1 MPADGPSA
9 NSGSAQQ
16 VERERGDRLAR
27 VEGLHV
33 DVQVGA
39 DLLGHEQQV
48 AQARSRALDP
58 ALGRLRTQQRG
69 ERGDLDAQVDVARR
83 VLPGRGGE
91 RRAARPRSAACS
103 GRPRPRRRWPRRAG
117 RRWRRRRS
125 STGAVIV
132 GSESLASAPTMKR
145 CAICL
150 TPVAAIAA
158 TGRLASLRPV
168 MLDARRALRGLARVV
183 EQLVQ
188 VAGDV
193 GGRRARRADVDEA
206 EERRAQRGV
215 AHQQF
220 LHAPLDPR
228 GGDRA
233 RTGHAGGEIGADR
246 ADRRLEV
253 LEAFLGRG
261 GHGTESSFAR
271 GSSPR
276 RRGSRLFATGRDSCR
291 V

>member
-1 MPADGPSA
+1 MSTCRWAPTS
-9 NSGSAQQ
+9 
-16 VERERGDRLAR
+16 
-27 VEGLHV
+27 
-33 DVQVGA
+33 
-39 DLLGHEQQV
+39 LGHGEQV

-69 ERGDLDAQVDVARR
+69 ERGDLDAEVHVAGRVLLRGGGEHAQGVLAALHVAVGLGLGDRGLAEQVDGGVDAVLPQGGDRRQR
-83 VLPGRGGE
+83 VLGVGADDEALGHLLDAGGGDRGDG
-91 RRAARPRSAACS
+91 AARELAA
-103 GRPRPRRRWPRRAG
+103 G
-117 RRWRRRRS
+117 
-125 STGAVIV
+125 
-132 GSESLASAPTMKR
+132 
-145 CAICL
+145 
-150 TPVAAIAA
+150 
-158 TGRLASLRPV
+158 
-168 MLDARRALRGLARVV
+168 DARRPAGLGGLARVV

-228 GGDRA
+228 GRNRA

-246 ADRRLEV
+246 TDRRLEV

-261 GHGTESSFAR
+261 GHGR
-271 GSSPR
+271 NPR
-276 RRGSRLFATGRDSCR
+276 LHGVRVPGGAGRDYSRLGRDSCR
-291 V
+291 VQALQAQAEVREQAVVAAFAGRVR